1 MSSNRTQFGS
11 TSHMTQPTTLRPALV
26 RRSSS
31 QRPRVGPRT
40 RSYTGTGTGAGH
52 SSRAPEQRH
61 SASYAPRR
69 DLNSMIQPSSRP
81 SFMRALTAM
90 NTSLN
95 RASPRTVQP
104 SAHDGTRRMQVVQP
118 GHRGGT
124 HRTEHTHVS
133 EHTHVTVA
141 HASVAPARR
150 SQRISSAAAQD
161 RRPSTATTHSNRPST
176 AVVNS
181 RPSTAMVPH
190 GHGHGPVEQ
199 HHGHGR
205 GHGHGPEHIHGT
217 RGLVRVGGS
226 RGGYPHH

>member
-1 MSSNRTQFGS
+1 MSNRTQLGT
-11 TSHMTQPTTLRPALV
+11 TSHMIQPTPPRPALV

-52 SSRAPEQRH
+52 SSRAPDQRH

-95 RASPRTVQP
+95 RVSPRTVQP
-104 SAHDGTRRMQVVQP
+104 SAHDGTRRVQVVQS
-118 GHRGGT
+118 GHRAGT
-124 HRTEHTHVS
+124 HRS
-133 EHTHVTVA
+133 EHTHASVA
-141 HASVAPARR
+141 PVAPARR
-150 SQRISSAAAQD
+150 SQRISSTAATQD
-161 RRPSTATTHSNRPST
+161 RRTSTATTHGSRPST

-190 GHGHGPVEQ
+190 GHGHGQVEQ
-199 HHGHGR
+199 HHGHGHGHGHSH
-205 GHGHGPEHIHGT
+205 GHGHGPEHMHAS